1 VAGRLREAKIEDVVS
16 FARGGSPQKY
26 AAVCVRAAENK
37 FHDLV
42 GLSMVWRRA
51 AARGKHAAIYQ
62 RYAVTYGSVV
72 TTSSGRQTASPCSTI
87 YHITLKKQLV
97 CMYILIWHSSRR
109 ACAFRFHPPDFPDR
123 SHTAVKHPKSNAG
136 IFMVCMQDTT
146 DTREMNTRASGGG
159 ANAAA
164 KVRVHDPYATPGAT
178 VTSCARSQFSTPL
191 HFVLFS
197 FFFLFRTCD

>member
-1 VAGRLREAKIEDVVS
+1 MAAGGCKGETRCYLPAICRHLWI
-16 FARGGSPQKY
+16 GG
-26 AAVCVRAAENK
+26 NN
-37 FHDLV
+37 
-42 GLSMVWRRA
+42 
-51 AARGKHAAIYQ
+51 II
-62 RYAVTYGSVV
+62 
-72 TTSSGRQTASPCSTI
+72 RQADSI
-87 YHITLKKQLV
+87 ALFYHISYHLKKQLV